1 MKVALA
7 VCSRTIDGFPDTP
20 ILRAALEAADH
31 EVRLLDWCDD
41 PAWDWPDV
49 ALLHTPWDY
58 AQKLPTFLSWLERV
72 SARTILLNRAEL
84 VRANLHKSYLLDLQ
98 RAGIAIPQ
106 TLLLQKGSTPD
117 PQQLRDDF
125 GAHPV
130 VIKPAVGS
138 GGRRLERLDN
148 VEALLS
154 SSVFG
159 PAAIVGED
167 VLVQRYEET
176 IETRGEFSLVLVDGS
191 PSHLVHKRPRQGE
204 YRVQAAHGGAS
215 GPADIDDHARSMA
228 TSLAPFLA
236 DAFYAR
242 IDYLIGAD
250 GTPLLMELELAEPD
264 LYLRYSPQAASRLAA
279 GLSKLSII

>member
-7 VCSRTIDGFPDTP
+7 VCARTIDGFPDTP
-20 ILRAALEAADH
+20 ILRAALAAAGH

-49 ALLHTPWDY
+49 ALLHAPWDY
-58 AQKLPTFLSWLERV
+58 AQKLSAFLSWLERV
-72 SARTILLNRAEL
+72 SARTILLNPAEL
-84 VRANLHKSYLLDLQ
+84 VRANLHKAYLLDLQ

-106 TLLLQKGSTPD
+106 TRLLRKGSTPD

-204 YRVQAAHGGAS
+204 YRVQAAHGGVS
-215 GPADIDDHARSMA
+215 VPVDIDDHARSMV

-242 IDYLIGAD
+242 IDYLIGAA

-279 GLSKLSII
+279 GLSKRSSI

>member
-7 VCSRTIDGFPDTP
+7 VCSRTIEGVPDTP
-20 ILRAALEAADH
+20 ILNAALEAAGH

-41 PAWDWPDV
+41 PVWDWPDV
-49 ALLHTPWDY
+49 TLLHTPWDY
-58 AQKLPTFLSWLERV
+58 AQKLPAFLSWIARV
-72 SARTILLNRAEL
+72 SARTILLNKAEL
-84 VRANLHKSYLLDLQ
+84 VRTSIHKSYLLDLQ
-98 RAGIAIPQ
+98 RAGITIPQ
-106 TLLLQKGSTPD
+106 TLLLHKGSAPD
-117 PQQLRDDF
+117 LRQLRDYF
-125 GAHPV
+125 GSYPV

-138 GGRRLERLDN
+138 GGRRLERLAD
-148 VEALLS
+148 VEALMTS
-154 SSVFG
+154 SIMGST
-159 PAAIVGED
+159 AIVGED

-191 PSHLVHKRPRQGE
+191 LSHLVHKRPRQGE

-228 TSLAPFLA
+228 KSLAPFVA

-250 GTPLLMELELAEPD
+250 GSPLLMELELAEPD
-264 LYLRYSPQAASRLAA
+264 LYLRHSPQAASRLAA